1 MERLCEAQVKQ
12 KVGKKLKTS
21 LMQSV
26 VRTTRPSADSF
37 SLSTTPSPPASPFT
51 PSFSRF
57 ISVVLSFGF
66 SLALVF
72 STSTARDPRRYNHH
86 HQHHRENAA
95 AAAVATT
102 SFSSSSSSSTFTS
115 SSSCSFRFC
124 GPLGPRS
131 SLIQSNES
139 RSSIRHTRRRIS
151 LYSVCFSLSLSI
163 SISIFISLPSD
174 PSLPLLILPLAAE
187 EQIAVDFR
195 KSDVE
200 CFSSATWRDAAPRR

>member
-1 MERLCEAQVKQ
+1 MRGTGKTKSREKIENQSYA
-12 KVGKKLKTS
+12 VGSPDYPTVSGLVLS
-21 LMQSV
+21 LY
-26 VRTTRPSADSF
+26 DS
-37 SLSTTPSPPASPFT
+37 LPPASPFT

-102 SFSSSSSSSTFTS
+102 SFSSSSSTFTS

-151 LYSVCFSLSLSI
+151 LYSVCFSLSLYLYLDLY
-163 SISIFISLPSD
+163 FH
-174 PSLPLLILPLAAE
+174 
-187 EQIAVDFR
+187 
-195 KSDVE
+195 
-200 CFSSATWRDAAPRR
+200 FSPF

>member
-1 MERLCEAQVKQ
+1 MRGTGKTKSREKIENQSYA
-12 KVGKKLKTS
+12 VGSPDYPTVSGLVLS
-21 LMQSV
+21 LY
-26 VRTTRPSADSF
+26 DS
-37 SLSTTPSPPASPFT
+37 LPPASPFA
-51 PSFSRF
+51 PSISRF

-66 SLALVF
+66 SLALLF
-72 STSTARDPRRYNHH
+72 STSTARDPRRYNHHH

-115 SSSCSFRFC
+115 SSSYSFRFC

-151 LYSVCFSLSLSI
+151 LYSVCFSLSITI